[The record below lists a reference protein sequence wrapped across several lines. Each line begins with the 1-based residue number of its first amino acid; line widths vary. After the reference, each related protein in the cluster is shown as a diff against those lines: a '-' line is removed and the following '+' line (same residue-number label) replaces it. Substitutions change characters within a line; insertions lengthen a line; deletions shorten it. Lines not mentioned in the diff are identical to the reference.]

1 MTVGQLVQD
10 SIEEA
15 WVQRSDAVAVQLS
28 GVGLVVSD
36 LGLSRV
42 SPVSLL
48 CTSFGSGPGCG
59 GVSGAG
65 PGEGIVIFG
74 SLFNDGV
81 VDVIVSALVE
91 GV

>member
-48 CTSFGSGPGCG
+48 DEVG
-59 GVSGAG
+59 
-65 PGEGIVIFG
+65 
-74 SLFNDGV
+74 
-81 VDVIVSALVE
+81 
-91 GV
+91 